1 MNINDNDIANLYK
14 LEFERSLRGCN
25 IYCGYIPQYN
35 CLSFVHCELEILYAI
50 QLCFKDNGITTF
62 FKDTDWCKGLT
73 IPMDALPAIPP
84 FTDIKKHFLKCF
96 LDRLTILEEMFEK
109 EKCDYTDLLLIKNK
123 LLRKLDI
130 VYIDTQSLR
139 LKYESKRYT
148 CFVKES

>member
-1 MNINDNDIANLYK
+1 
-14 LEFERSLRGCN
+14 
-25 IYCGYIPQYN
+25 
-35 CLSFVHCELEILYAI
+35 
-50 QLCFKDNGITTF
+50 
-62 FKDTDWCKGLT
+62 
-73 IPMDALPAIPP
+73 MDALPAIPP
-84 FTDIKKHFLKCF
+84 FTDIKKQFLKCF